1 MKPDVNLESMQSGPT
16 LPPKLPVLVSGEE
29 MECSQP
35 AEVSHWEPGK
45 APGRGRAR
53 LGLPLHLLFLFLAQC
68 LLFLSSL
75 PPPSLLLFFLLS
87 QFLRGSY
94 PWMCLGLWSPSTRIL
109 SIAEAAAGT

>member
-35 AEVSHWEPGK
+35 LKLVTGSLAR
-45 APGRGRAR
+45 PGRGRAR

-87 QFLRGSY
+87 QFLPGSY
-94 PWMCLGLWSPSTRIL
+94 PWMCLGPWSPPLGS
-109 SIAEAAAGT
+109 